1 LAERVFNL
9 QQALDLTLQDW
20 VQFLNKV
27 QEKPFRAKQVVQW
40 IYQKK
45 APSFSAMTSLP
56 ATLRQKLEA
65 HFNLLALKP
74 HLILNSQKDLGTQ
87 KVLFKTHDNLEIES
101 VLLPNG
107 KNQFTLCLSSQA
119 GCFYGCDFCATGKLG
134 YTRNLSDAE
143 IISQVLFF
151 FQDKKISNLVFMGM
165 GEPLANPFLFSAL
178 NKLTQ
183 EPYLNFASRSI
194 TVSTIGIPDA
204 ILQMAQYKQIK
215 LAWSYHSGFK
225 AKRKTL
231 FPVLSKSHSL
241 ERIIEAFQKYQ
252 DLTKKRITIEYLLLK
267 GVNDSKEEAEA
278 LKKLSKQVYF
288 HLNMI
293 PYNSHPFATYQA
305 PDSSDIERFLQ
316 YFDEVSF
323 EITLR
328 KSLGQ
333 DIFGACGQLANLK
346 I

>member
-1 LAERVFNL
+1 M

-20 VQFLNKV
+20 VLFLNKV
-27 QEKPFRAKQVVQW
+27 QEKPFRAKQIVQW

-45 APSFSAMTSLP
+45 PPSFDSMTSLS
-56 ATLRQKLEA
+56 AILRQKLKS

-74 HLILNSQKDLGTQ
+74 SVILNSQKDLGTK

-107 KNQFTLCLSSQA
+107 KNQYTLCLSSQA

-134 YTRNLSDAE
+134 YTRNLTVAE
-143 IISQVLFF
+143 ILSQVLFF
-151 FQDKKISNLVFMGM
+151 TQEKKVSNLVFMGM
-165 GEPLANPFLFSAL
+165 GEPLANPFVFEAL
-178 NKLTQ
+178 NKLTA
-183 EPYLNFASRSI
+183 ETYFNFASRSI
-194 TVSTIGIPDA
+194 TVSTIGIPQE
-204 ILQMAQYKQIK
+204 ILTMAKHKQIK

-225 AKRKTL
+225 EKRKTL

-267 GVNDSKEEAEA
+267 GINDNKEEAEA
-278 LKKLSKQVYF
+278 LKILSKQVYF
-288 HLNMI
+288 HLNII
-293 PYNSHPFATYQA
+293 PYNSHPLSFYQA
-305 PDSSDIERFLQ
+305 PNNEDLERFLD
-316 YFDEVSF
+316 YFKGVDF

-346 I
+346 NPS